1 MMWIWDF
8 KNIHAKLK
16 KNMEENYMEIDPTDQ
31 NIVRFEPTE
40 LTDYIKNTV
49 TKMIEEQEVIE
60 KAEDYDRLLDE
71 AESMRKRMEEL
82 EAKVSA
88 QARELAAQRQVA
100 MKDEDDVEPVEET
113 DEERRKREEE
123 EKRKR
128 GNVEEEEDRVKKLE
142 AELAAIKSSP
152 MYKANMDVTP
162 ITETPVTSTL
172 GNIIHAHYGGN

>member
-1 MMWIWDF
+1 
-8 KNIHAKLK
+8 
-16 KNMEENYMEIDPTDQ
+16 MEIDPTDQ

-88 QARELAAQRQVA
+88 QAKALVAQQQVA
-100 MKDEDDVEPVEET
+100 MKDEDKVEPVEET
-113 DEERRKREEE
+113 EEERRKREEE

-128 GNVEEEEDRVKKLE
+128 GNVEEEDRVKKLE

>member
-1 MMWIWDF
+1 MWTWDF

-16 KNMEENYMEIDPTDQ
+16 KNYMEENYMEIDSTDQ
-31 NIVRFEPTE
+31 NIVRFEPAE
-40 LTDYIKNTV
+40 LTAYIENTV

-60 KAEDYDRLLDE
+60 KAEDYDRLLEE

-100 MKDEDDVEPVEET
+100 MKDEDDIEPVEET
-113 DEERRKREEE
+113 EEERRKREEE

-142 AELAAIKSSP
+142 AELTAIKSSP